1 MTAGGTEGGGVAAA
15 LMQIAKLTEELRKV
29 DGREAD
35 HWVKVRE
42 RLRELTSQLASL
54 SEGLGAAAELGAST
68 QADVQGLAA
77 RVEAIEDP
85 EPGTRGYVPIPAPR
99 WFLLQG
105 DDRAAAIDRLRS
117 WVEDVFR
124 PGMGRPAAR
133 LPECWAEHE
142 FCLYQLDVLSELWS
156 VLWLQ
161 PKRTAPMLSG
171 QAEWLTRLLP
181 AFAEMLAAEAAGCEH
196 ARTAPGV
203 RR

>member
-1 MTAGGTEGGGVAAA
+1 VTAPEPGGVAAA
-15 LMQIAKLTEELRKV
+15 LMQIAALTEELRKV

-54 SEGLGAAAELGAST
+54 SEGLGAAGE
-68 QADVQGLAA
+68 LAA
-77 RVEAIEDP
+77 GAQASVQELTGRVEALEDP
-85 EPGTRGYVPIPAPR
+85 EEPAVRGYVPIPATR
-99 WFLLQG
+99 WFTLQG
-105 DDRAAAIDRLRS
+105 DERAEAIARIRS
-117 WVEDVFR
+117 WVETVFR
-124 PGMGRPAAR
+124 PGMGRPAGR

-196 ARTAPGV
+196 ARAGA